1 MKKLISTACLVMTM
15 SSSAIAQYV
24 ADYDPAANTLSLPW
38 VKVADNYYSNVVLSV
53 PSGKPWSLL
62 RSGTLMDTAP
72 ASSAVYDPAT
82 SILSIPAVSIYSSQS
97 TRVQMRSASEESPT
111 LVGGVE
117 VSLANGNWSVMRAGS
132 STRVTSTRDVDPI
145 KGTILDRF
153 NVECK
158 VTTSGTTTTETC
170 TNNGFVAGQAF
181 GLDVDGNG
189 TQDQV
194 WKVHD
199 SSQCLTIQANT
210 WDSVPH
216 DADTWLGDDTAEAG
230 TLKAEI
236 YTHPDGLYI
245 MRYGLNKDWLSCI
258 VTPVS
263 GVSSVVL
270 NNSSNSGAI
279 TLSSTSLSGEVG
291 AVLNFYILGGT
302 PPYTVIS
309 ENNALASVSF
319 GSATANLGQLVSV
332 TLNSTGQSN
341 SDSASTQIFVFDW
354 FQQHAAIPV
363 TINKVTGTTGTGGT
377 DSSPAT
383 MSITPATATDLTV
396 GTRFLVR
403 LTGGTPPYHVFNPLK
418 DYIEVS
424 RLSSNIYE
432 VHLVGLPLGA
442 TELTGGVEFYDSG
455 STTIQSNWLSISI
468 SGSNVLQ
475 YNTYK

>member
-1 MKKLISTACLVMTM
+1 MKKMILTICLALTM

-24 ADYDPAANTLSLPW
+24 ADYDPAVNTLSLPW

-53 PSGKPWSLL
+53 PSGQPWSLL
-62 RSGTLMDTAP
+62 RSGTLMENAP
-72 ASSAVYDPAT
+72 VSSAVYDLAT
-82 SILSIPAVSIYSSQS
+82 SVLSIPAVSIYSTQS
-97 TRVQMRSASEESPT
+97 TRAQTRSTSEDSPT

-117 VSLANGNWSVMRAGS
+117 VSLANGTWSVMRAGS
-132 STRVTSTRDVDPI
+132 STRVTSTRDIDPI

-153 NVECK
+153 SVECK

-170 TNNGFVAGQAF
+170 TNNGLVAGQAF

-189 TQDQV
+189 VQDQV

-199 SSQCLTIQANT
+199 SSQCLTIQANP

-270 NNSSNSGAI
+270 NNSSNNGAI
-279 TLSSTSLSGEVG
+279 TLSSTSLNGEVG
-291 AVLNFYILGGT
+291 SVLNFYILGGT

-332 TLNSTGQSN
+332 TLNSTGQSD

-363 TINKVTGTTGTGGT
+363 TINKVAGTTSGGSA
-377 DSSPAT
+377 SSAAF
-383 MSITPATATDLTV
+383 SFTPSTATDLTV

-403 LTGGTPPYHVFNPLK
+403 LTGGTPPYHVFNPLE
-418 DYIEVS
+418 DYIEVNKV
-424 RLSSNIYE
+424 SSNIYE
-432 VHLVGLPLGA
+432 VHLVGLPLGG
-442 TELTGGVEFYDSG
+442 TELTGGLELYDSG
-455 STTIQSNWLSISI
+455 STAIQSGWLSITF